1 MSELIEFDEKQQ
13 VFHLHNQEISYIFSV
28 VKGGTLSHLYFGKR
42 VRGYHGE
49 LAYPAIDRGFSG
61 NLPGDLDR
69 TFSRDTLPKEY
80 SGAGEMD
87 YHSPATIVRQANGSN
102 AVFLHYAGYEIAP
115 GKPKLLGLPAAYV
128 ENNDEA
134 ETLTVKL
141 VDDLTGLEYDLLYT
155 IYRDRDVIARSV

>member
-49 LAYPAIDRGFSG
+49 LAYPAVDRGFSG

-80 SGAGEMD
+80 SGAGE
-87 YHSPATIVRQANGSN
+87 NGLSLTSDHCPPSQR
-102 AVFLHYAGYEIAP
+102 V
-115 GKPKLLGLPAAYV
+115 KRGLPA
-128 ENNDEA
+128 
-134 ETLTVKL
+134 LRRL
-141 VDDLTGLEYDLLYT
+141 
-155 IYRDRDVIARSV
+155 